1 MSTENKEN
9 QAIQEKPWNIMGYI
23 PLWFGISLALIIP
36 GIIAMIIST
45 VQFGTPVRLGL
56 DFTGGSMVQL
66 KFDKPVTMDQ
76 MRQVMDSQHLE
87 GQVQT
92 AQDNVV
98 MIRTKPLDPQATDKF
113 MAATKAKLGTF
124 EKQRLETVGPTVGQ
138 ELVRNA
144 IYAVVVALIGI
155 IGYIAFRYQ
164 FDFGVCAVTA
174 LVHDIL
180 LIMGVFSILGLSPLH
195 VEIDSLFVTALLTI
209 AGFSVH
215 DTVVIFDRFRENL
228 RYAKKGDTFAHI
240 ANVSMTQTFHRSIN
254 TSLTVV
260 LSLLPLVLF
269 GGHSIFYFT
278 LAMLIGIISGTYS
291 SIFNASPL
299 LVLWRDW
306 SRGKTKN
313 EAAKA

>member
-1 MSTENKEN
+1 M
-9 QAIQEKPWNIMGYI
+9 A
-23 PLWFGISLALIIP
+23 A
-36 GIIAMIIST
+36 
-45 VQFGTPVRLGL
+45 
-56 DFTGGSMVQL
+56 
-66 KFDKPVTMDQ
+66 
-76 MRQVMDSQHLE
+76 QHLD

-92 AQDNVV
+92 SQGNVV
-98 MIRTKPLDPQATDKF
+98 MMRTKPLDAKATDAL
-113 MAATKAKLGTF
+113 MDATKAKFGNF

-144 IYAVVVALIGI
+144 VYAVVIALIGI

-180 LIMGVFSILGLSPLH
+180 LVMGVFSILGLSPLH

-228 RYAKKGDTFAHI
+228 KYAKKGDTFAHI

-299 LVLWRDW
+299 LVIWRDW
-306 SRGKTKN
+306 NRSKPK
-313 EAAKA
+313 EAKAS